1 MVDGHPVYVY
11 DETTNDNVDTT
22 SILNN
27 TSIPSE
33 SDSTNTEKRI
43 LLQLM
48 RIDKYLKEVESLSV
62 VHLLKK
68 LLLVSVFWLMIG
80 RLNHLILLKSVI

>member
-33 SDSTNTEKRI
+33 SDSTNTEKKDSSSTDENR
-43 LLQLM
+43 
-48 RIDKYLKEVESLSV
+48 
-62 VHLLKK
+62 
-68 LLLVSVFWLMIG
+68 
-80 RLNHLILLKSVI
+80 